1 MLGMRSSEH
10 IWQRSWSMRCI
21 SSSPLCLNSSAG
33 RPKNNTFILYSKCLW
48 SQHEKVWVS
57 SRKKALTFQSDTPKD
72 ICTFAILYFYLR
84 NKSGIEVQGASC
96 PFRLLIFN
104 PTIFGIEILRQK
116 AFEHD
121 IFYKNLSSIIFVSI
135 CRLMLFVELNGPLDL
150 PYVYYNPKYLPTSL
164 YIFSF
169 ASQPIVLMA
178 FELLGLQLLITH

>member
-1 MLGMRSSEH
+1 MRSSEH
-10 IWQRSWSMRCI
+10 IWQRSWSMRSI
-21 SSSPLCLNSSAG
+21 SSWPPCLNSSAG

-48 SQHEKVWVS
+48 PQHEKVWVS
-57 SRKKALTFQSDTPKD
+57 SRKKARTFQSDTPA
-72 ICTFAILYFYLR
+72 ISFAILYFYQR

-96 PFRLLIFN
+96 PFILLIFN

-135 CRLMLFVELNGPLDL
+135 CRLMLFVELNDPLDL

-178 FELLGLQLLITH
+178 FEFLGLQLLITH